1 MSGPDLTAV
10 SAAFGR
16 AAHVILDEP
25 PYVLEDTLSIELAD
39 ESIRRAAQLLTPDG
53 RLVHRIMNSFRVSA
67 GSRQNSD

>member
-1 MSGPDLTAV
+1 MSGSDLTAV

-39 ESIRRAAQLLTPDG
+39 ESIRRAAQLLTPEG
-53 RLVHRIMNSFRVSA
+53 RLASFCRETKK
-67 GSRQNSD
+67 R